1 MSTHNIYFKVKY
13 EKVPKLSLNICHF
26 DMLGISLGL
35 NREFK
40 TAIVFQPLLFDSNW
54 FCRDAA
60 NNGTYIA
67 HCYIS

>member
-13 EKVPKLSLNICHF
+13 EQVPKLSLNICHF

-40 TAIVFQPLLFDSNW
+40 TAIVFQLLLFDSN
-54 FCRDAA
+54 
-60 NNGTYIA
+60 
-67 HCYIS
+67 